1 MINAMAESNA
11 HDTSEVATQ
20 AGTINDMVNE
30 MTKLFKQDEDQLN
43 LLKSKIIQ
51 KTIKN
56 IL

>member
-1 MINAMAESNA
+1 MAESNA

-51 KTIKN
+51 KIVKN